1 MANEITRRK
10 FIKGAAAAAIAV
22 SLSSV
27 LTGCGG
33 QAVNEVKLGA
43 YVVKLYNANTRATS
57 QGTGENTY
65 SVTAK
70 ADITFDRNAGNILQE
85 LPCTGMFTGKINAT
99 PLSTVQPGG
108 KITMSNFIIL
118 NKFMG
123 KTTVDVEMTVP
134 DAKTY
139 QKIADGMPV
148 EVTVKINNIEGTLY
162 IVQSGKEFHVV
173 NTDPGTA
180 N

>member
-1 MANEITRRK
+1 MANEITRRN

-22 SLSSV
+22 SLSGV

-70 ADITFDRNAGNILQE
+70 AKISHLTRMPEIFCRNCPARECLREKSMQ
-85 LPCTGMFTGKINAT
+85 L
-99 PLSTVQPGG
+99 L
-108 KITMSNFIIL
+108 
-118 NKFMG
+118 
-123 KTTVDVEMTVP
+123 
-134 DAKTY
+134 
-139 QKIADGMPV
+139 
-148 EVTVKINNIEGTLY
+148 
-162 IVQSGKEFHVV
+162 
-173 NTDPGTA
+173 
-180 N
+180 